1 MPSATHAAPLEYDF
15 VVVSNR
21 LPVDRVVDADGID
34 AWAPSP
40 GGLVTA
46 LEPVMRD
53 ADGAWVGW
61 AGQPELELDPFES
74 GGIHLV
80 PIALS
85 ADEIENYYEGFSN
98 DTIWPLYH
106 DVIESPATTACG
118 GRATWRSISGSRM
131 PRPP

>member
-61 AGQPELELDPFES
+61 AGQPDLELDQFES

-85 ADEIENYYEGFSN
+85 AFSG
-98 DTIWPLYH
+98 DQRLHAP
-106 DVIESPATTACG
+106 E
-118 GRATWRSISGSRM
+118 
-131 PRPP
+131 PRTCVA